1 MTIDEELSIIKD
13 NLAEYGQTNI
23 TQEEYKMIYNSA
35 IDDMINNLS
44 YDSRIVLIDGNAVL
58 VVSEYRIRL
67 VADMLKEHGN
77 E

>member
-23 TQEEYKMIYNSA
+23 TQEYKMIYNSA

-44 YDSRIVLIDGNAVL
+44 YNSRIVLIDGNAVL
-58 VVSEYRIRL
+58 VVEEYRIRL
-67 VADMLKEHGN
+67 VAEMLKEHGN